1 MLSSPSDT
9 VIVTKPYSSV
19 DALRKPFKTP
29 FKVPFKQPPQETRAM
44 KSSDS
49 QQAIQKREEQ
59 NHDNDESEVVVS
71 GFNSAWQTPQE
82 ELLPDDVPEEEP
94 TEFGQGGGDVSFDD
108 GMSRHKW

>member
-29 FKVPFKQPPQETRAM
+29 FKVPFKQPPQETRVIE
-44 KSSDS
+44 SSDA
-49 QQAIQKREEQ
+49 QQTIQKGEEQ
-59 NHDNDESEVVVS
+59 NYDNDEIEVGAGTV
-71 GFNSAWQTPQE
+71 NSAWQTPHE

-94 TEFGQGGGDVSFDD
+94 TDFGQDGDFSFDD
-108 GMSRHKW
+108 GMSKREW

>member
-29 FKVPFKQPPQETRAM
+29 FKVPFKQPPQETRVIE
-44 KSSDS
+44 SSDA
-49 QQAIQKREEQ
+49 QQTI
-59 NHDNDESEVVVS
+59 NHDGDEIEVGVGTVS
-71 GFNSAWQTPQE
+71 SAWQTPRE

-94 TEFGQGGGDVSFDD
+94 TDFGQGGDVSFDD
-108 GMSRHKW
+108 GMSKREWQP